1 MQLVNLVLLKIMIL
15 ISVEYQGA
23 VVDVIVW

>member
-1 MQLVNLVLLKIMIL
+1 MQLVDLVLLKIMIL

-23 VVDVIVW
+23 VVVVIVW

>member
-1 MQLVNLVLLKIMIL
+1 MQLVDLVLLKIMIL